1 MEIIKKQNYATKIST
16 ILFLLIPF
24 LYFTGPFLSDLT
36 IVVIILLF
44 LLKFKNNYI
53 KKNKNLIILTLIF
66 SVYLFLN
73 HILLNEFDKNYLKSL
88 FYFRFFLI
96 LPAALLIFNNLHL
109 TRIFMYSILA
119 ASIFI
124 IFDIF
129 FQKIFGFDLF
139 GISAIESYNKGMHFV
154 EGVKNLSDVKRFS
167 GVFGDELIGGGYI
180 SRFFLINLIFLN
192 YEIENLNINISNKM
206 RPIIIPTFS
215 FLVFLAI
222 LLSGERSALIFSLIS
237 YFLYLLFFSQNLKK
251 FLSGLIIFFTVIFLI
266 FSFANF
272 KDRFYHSSIDEL
284 FNDSKPIPNLQD
296 TDYKIKL
303 KYISKN
309 KHLSHYLSAI
319 EIFKQEVFFGSGFK
333 NYRNKCN
340 SNKFECST
348 HPHNVFLE
356 LLSSIGILGSLIF
369 YSFFL
374 VYFNSYIRSDKNLRK
389 NYLYFSFIILSFLFI
404 IPTGSIFN
412 NYYSILSFF
421 SLSGITVLLKNLNI
435 ERKL

>member
-1 MEIIKKQNYATKIST
+1 MENIKKQNYTNKISI
-16 ILFLLIPF
+16 ILFLLVPF
-24 LYFTGPFLSDLT
+24 FYFTGPFLSDLT
-36 IVVIILLF
+36 IIVIIFLF
-44 LLKFKNNYI
+44 LFNFQNNYL
-53 KKNKNLIILTLIF
+53 KKNKNLIILILIF

-73 HILLNEFDKNYLKSL
+73 HLLLNDYDKNYLKSL

-96 LPAALLIFNNLHL
+96 LPAALLVFNNLKL
-109 TRIFMYSILA
+109 TRTFLFSILA

-139 GISAIESYNKGMHFV
+139 GISALESYNKGMHFV
-154 EGVKNLSDVKRFS
+154 KDVENLSDVKRFS

-192 YEIENLNINISNKM
+192 YEIKNLNINIFNKIK
-206 RPIIIPTFS
+206 PIIIPAFS

-237 YFLYLLFFSQNLKK
+237 YFLYLLFFSQNIKK
-251 FLSGLIIFFTVIFLI
+251 FLLGLIIFFTVIFLI
-266 FSFANF
+266 FSFTNF
-272 KDRFYHSSIDEL
+272 KERFYYSSINEL
-284 FNDSKPIPNLQD
+284 FNENEPIFNLQD
-296 TDYKIKL
+296 TDNKIEL
-303 KYISKN
+303 KKITKN

-333 NYRNKCN
+333 NYRYKCN

-356 LLSSIGILGSLIF
+356 LLSSIGLIGSLIF

-374 VYFNSYIRSDKNLRK
+374 FYFNSYIRGDNNQKK
-389 NYLYFSFIILSFLFI
+389 NYLFLSFIILSFFFI
-404 IPTGSIFN
+404 LPTGSIFN
-412 NYYSILSFF
+412 NYYSILTFF
-421 SLSGITVLLKNLNI
+421 SLSGMTVLLKNLKI
-435 ERKL
+435 ERKS